1 MRTLYLRN
9 VPNDVADRLAR
20 MAEASGMSVNAL
32 AVRELAVASR
42 RVDNARLLAGLGDRP
57 VDIDGLMDDL
67 DAGRRRR

>member
-1 MRTLYLRN
+1 MKAAVVLGPDRTP
-9 VPNDVADRLAR
+9 VDGEFDEP
-20 MAEASGMSVNAL
+20 NAL

-67 DAGRRRR
+67 DVGRGRR